1 MSASTPC
8 ASCVTATAGL
18 CGAARADCAA
28 TAATSAGATNQKT
41 PRRPM
46 CGRVAARSD
55 GVHGPSGRSAG
66 TEGPTVRQ
74 NGGMSLHAGPLE
86 QDATL
91 PDGRVVRVRIG
102 VPEDGYVAER
112 KIDTVTAEIYG
123 DGKHLAVVST
133 ILEPEQLDEA
143 RAMLR

>member
-1 MSASTPC
+1 M
-8 ASCVTATAGL
+8 G
-18 CGAARADCAA
+18 
-28 TAATSAGATNQKT
+28 
-41 PRRPM
+41 
-46 CGRVAARSD
+46 GRVAARSD
-55 GVHGPSGRSAG
+55 GVHGPFGRFSR

-74 NGGMSLHAGPLE
+74 NGGVSLHAGPLE

-102 VPEDGYVAER
+102 VPEVGYVAER

-133 ILEPEQLDEA
+133 ILEPEQLGEA
-143 RAMLR
+143 RAMLRRIVTGLESGELAPTAGAIGPVADTLP

>member
-1 MSASTPC
+1 
-8 ASCVTATAGL
+8 
-18 CGAARADCAA
+18 
-28 TAATSAGATNQKT
+28 
-41 PRRPM
+41 M

-55 GVHGPSGRSAG
+55 GVHGPFGRFSG

-74 NGGMSLHAGPLE
+74 NGGVSLHAGPLE

-143 RAMLR
+143 RAMLRRIVTGLESGELAPTAGAIGPVADTLP